1 MDQRTLTNRIARN
14 LDLDSKDVTTL
25 GDAMADIFQE
35 VLADCDAVAIPGF
48 GTLSGVKTDE
58 HEAVS
63 ADGSKVLMPP
73 SISVV
78 FEPGSRLRKEALQ
91 RL

>member
-14 LDLDSKDVTTL
+14 LDLDAKDVTTL

-48 GTLSGVKTDE
+48 GTFVADKEDE
-58 HEAVS
+58 HVGTDPATGTRS
-63 ADGSKVLMPP
+63 LMPP
-73 SISVV
+73 AISVQ
-78 FEPGSRLRKEALQ
+78 FRAATKLRKSVAK
-91 RL
+91 